1 MDFFVNLI
9 ISEIS
14 MFYIK
19 LLVFPFL
26 ALLLL
31 YIVYII
37 WLKIEKVKL
46 PFIVHSKLVL
56 LKSISLTI
64 LLYNLYWILII
75 KSNGILLFTWGGF
88 SINRTN
94 ILVML
99 FPVILGYFTLLYF
112 YFKTQS
118 QIKKLL

>member
-1 MDFFVNLI
+1 MDFFFNLI
-9 ISEIS
+9 ISEFS
-14 MFYIK
+14 LFYLK
-19 LLVFPFL
+19 LLAFPFL

-31 YIVYII
+31 YFVYVI
-37 WLKIEKVKL
+37 WLKFETIKL
-46 PFIVHSKLVL
+46 PFLVHSKLVL

-64 LLYNLYWILII
+64 VLYNLYWIFLI

-99 FPVILGYFTLLYF
+99 SPVILGYITLLYI